1 MYKLRNKLEDTIVFE
16 GNKAEFIHFMRSIAI
31 ENCDEELA
39 ITTLYEAQEYL
50 ENYCDNL
57 DYSN

>member
-16 GNKAEFIHFMRSIAI
+16 GNKAEFIQFIRSIAI
-31 ENCDEELA
+31 ENCYEELY
-39 ITTLYEAQEYL
+39 ISTLYEAKEYL
-50 ENYCDNL
+50 ENHCDNL